1 MRRQK
6 EINYCEMN
14 SLGSVLDSF
23 LQNSNIKEGLKKS
36 TLFKFWTKA
45 AGKKFENVSKA
56 QGITRN
62 NVLVVACANSFVT
75 SELTMFKRELLKK
88 MKTYADPLGIVI
100 EDINF
105 SHKIWET
112 PSFRDEKEEA
122 ADPNKPDL
130 SGFDPDEIELDKDE
144 VEAIKASVEK
154 NTFASVEQRERMLE
168 TIIQDLKIQ
177 KFLAHR
183 KP

>member
-1 MRRQK
+1 
-6 EINYCEMN
+6 
-14 SLGSVLDSF
+14 
-23 LQNSNIKEGLKKS
+23 
-36 TLFKFWTKA
+36 
-45 AGKKFENVSKA
+45 
-56 QGITRN
+56 
-62 NVLVVACANSFVT
+62 
-75 SELTMFKRELLKK
+75 MFKRELLKK
-88 MKTYADPLGIVI
+88 MKTYAEPLGILI

-112 PSFRDEKEEA
+112 PSFQDEQQET

-144 VEAIKASVEK
+144 VDAIKASVEK
-154 NTFASVEQRERMLE
+154 NTFASVQQRERMLE
-168 TIIQDLKIQ
+168 TIIRDLKIQ